1 MNMAVDSG
9 LEVPPPF
16 MPVLERFTRESGSLF
31 EPGVNLVPIA
41 YQERPFSRL
50 LRLAV
55 RDSRSGLADR
65 HVFVKLFKDKQL
77 AEAGGM
83 QGRVAQDF
91 AVTHEIY
98 EWMCRWP
105 DLGTVRPLACY
116 PEHLAI
122 ITEEAPGPSLLEY
135 VNARA
140 AWFPSATQV
149 AQLEEVAGRVGRW
162 LRAFQ
167 TFAPVGAAVS
177 AEPLSLADLRD
188 YVDVRLRRLVA
199 GGHWITE
206 PLRRE
211 ILAHID
217 RVGATVPGELLIQ
230 VPIHADFALGNI
242 LVSGDRIVVLDFAM
256 AKRGSLLHDLSR
268 LYVQL
273 ELLTTKPQFRP
284 STVSVLRR
292 GLMAGFGGGVS
303 ETNPLF
309 RLLTLMHRVNHFATL
324 SNARE
329 SLLARLFSHRVRQ
342 RHRRW
347 IQLELSQHAHEGAN
361 V

>member
-1 MNMAVDSG
+1 MTG
-9 LEVPPPF
+9 LQVPPSF
-16 MPVLERFTRESGSLF
+16 APVLERFAGDSGALF
-31 EPGVNLVPIA
+31 GPGVELVPVA

-55 RDSRSGLADR
+55 REPRSGQAHR
-65 HVFVKLFKDKQL
+65 HVFVKLSKDKVV

-83 QGRVAQDF
+83 QGRVARDF
-91 AVTHEIY
+91 AVTREIY

-122 ITEEAPGPSLLEY
+122 VTEEAPGRSLLEY
-135 VNARA
+135 VNAGA
-140 AWFPSATQV
+140 AWFPSASQL
-149 AQLEEVAGRVGRW
+149 AQLEDVLQRVGRW

-167 TFAPVGAAVS
+167 TFIPADAVVDS
-177 AEPLSLADLRD
+177 DPLSLGDVRD
-188 YVDVRLRRLVA
+188 YIDIRLKRLVA

-206 PLRRE
+206 RLRRD
-211 ILAHID
+211 ILGHID
-217 RVGATVPGELLIQ
+217 GVAETVPGEQLVQ

-242 LVSGDRIVVLDFAM
+242 LVSDNRIVVLDFAM
-256 AKRGSLLHDLSR
+256 AKRGAMLHDLSR
-268 LYVQL
+268 LDVQL
-273 ELLTTKPQFRP
+273 DLLTTKPQFRP
-284 STVSVLRR
+284 ATVAALRR
-292 GLMAGFGGGVS
+292 GLMTGFGGGVS
-303 ETNPLF
+303 ESAPLF

-329 SLLARLFSHRVRQ
+329 PLHARIFSHRVRQ

-347 IQLELSQHAHEGAN
+347 IEAELSRREDGR
-361 V
+361 VTV

>member
-1 MNMAVDSG
+1 MTG
-9 LEVPPPF
+9 PQVPPSF
-16 MPVLERFTRESGSLF
+16 APVLERFTLESESLF
-31 EPGVNLVPIA
+31 ESSVELVPIA

-55 RDSRSGLADR
+55 RDPRSGQAQR
-65 HVFVKLFKDKQL
+65 HVFVKLFNDKVV

-83 QGRVAQDF
+83 QGRVARDF
-91 AVTHEIY
+91 AVTYEIY
-98 EWMCRWP
+98 EWMSRWP

-122 ITEEAPGPSLLEY
+122 VTEEAPGPSLLEY
-135 VNARA
+135 VNTHA
-140 AWFPSATQV
+140 AWFPSVT
-149 AQLEEVAGRVGRW
+149 EVAHLEDVARRVGRW

-167 TFAPVGAAVS
+167 TFVPADAAVS
-177 AEPLSLADLRD
+177 AEPLSLDDVRD

-199 GGHWITE
+199 AGHWITE
-206 PLRRE
+206 RLRRDLLDHFE
-211 ILAHID
+211 
-217 RVGATVPGELLIQ
+217 RVGATVPGEQLVQ

-242 LVSGDRIVVLDFAM
+242 LVSGNRIVVLDFAM
-256 AKRGSLLHDLSR
+256 AKRGSVLHDLSR

-284 STVSVLRR
+284 ATVAVLRR
-292 GLMAGFGGGVS
+292 GVMTGFGGGVS
-303 ETNPLF
+303 ESDPLF

-329 SLLARLFSHRVRQ
+329 PLHARLFSHRVRQ

-347 IQLELSQHAHEGAN
+347 IEAELRQGAPRSAT